1 MIIPLSAES
10 ASLVT
15 EEFVASSM
23 KQVSSLESMD
33 DCESIDFEDDVT
45 NFLGSPTN
53 VPKVVINSKVPLTN
67 LWRKDVTPSKF
78 PFQCCAYN
86 TNDCPYFLYSFGS
99 QEMLEKYHSHVT
111 TCDAMEA
118 TKIDRWE
125 GRRKSEK
132 IWMVFQKTR
141 VVENEVTFLFYTF

>member
-33 DCESIDFEDDVT
+33 DYESIDFEDDVT

-67 LWRKDVTPSKF
+67 L
-78 PFQCCAYN
+78 
-86 TNDCPYFLYSFGS
+86 
-99 QEMLEKYHSHVT
+99 
-111 TCDAMEA
+111 
-118 TKIDRWE
+118 
-125 GRRKSEK
+125 
-132 IWMVFQKTR
+132 
-141 VVENEVTFLFYTF
+141 